1 MIFLRAVPEVTV
13 TVLLFVTIG
22 NNDFNFRLCVKDMAG
37 MESQHDPVTIDYC
50 RNWRLIYFIYY
61 TPN

>member
-22 NNDFNFRLCVKDMAG
+22 NNDFNFSPVRQRHG
-37 MESQHDPVTIDYC
+37 GNGEST
-50 RNWRLIYFIYY
+50 
-61 TPN
+61 